1 MPDLLHWR
9 SLDIMGKSLVVG
21 LAQLVERQ
29 IVVLE
34 VVGSNPTS
42 HPTPS
47 PNRESA
53 TGTRCSLR
61 PGRFSIFHEVTPV
74 SRLIPPPNVRRQP
87 HGCYILTCPLTKIAV
102 LIRHLLRRATRGGQ
116 LRRSAH

>member
-42 HPTPS
+42 HPTPLS
-47 PNRESA
+47 ESSNTRLGRDVRFGREDSA
-53 TGTRCSLR
+53 Y
-61 PGRFSIFHEVTPV
+61 F
-74 SRLIPPPNVRRQP
+74 
-87 HGCYILTCPLTKIAV
+87 TK
-102 LIRHLLRRATRGGQ
+102 
-116 LRRSAH
+116 

>member
-42 HPTPS
+42 HPTPRS
-47 PNRESA
+47 PMMNAPHE
-53 TGTRCSLR
+53 GDVRCSRRLTY
-61 PGRFSIFHEVTPV
+61 FHEVTRV
-74 SRLIPPPNVRRQP
+74 SRLHPRRLN
-87 HGCYILTCPLTKIAV
+87 GCYIFLV
-102 LIRHLLRRATRGGQ
+102 LKQR
-116 LRRSAH
+116 

>member
-1 MPDLLHWR
+1 MPDLLR
-9 SLDIMGKSLVVG
+9 ARRLDTMEWSLVVG

-47 PNRESA
+47 LQIVNPRRRGDVRFRRE
-53 TGTRCSLR
+53 G
-61 PGRFSIFHEVTPV
+61 
-74 SRLIPPPNVRRQP
+74 
-87 HGCYILTCPLTKIAV
+87 
-102 LIRHLLRRATRGGQ
+102 
-116 LRRSAH
+116 

>member
-1 MPDLLHWR
+1 MPDLLQWR

-42 HPTPS
+42 HPIPS
-47 PNRESA
+47 LQIVNAPQEGDVRFGRE
-53 TGTRCSLR
+53 G
-61 PGRFSIFHEVTPV
+61 
-74 SRLIPPPNVRRQP
+74 
-87 HGCYILTCPLTKIAV
+87 
-102 LIRHLLRRATRGGQ
+102 
-116 LRRSAH
+116 